1 MQYKPINLE
10 KSLWIYMNDKAWYIF
25 YVLLFF
31 SILIPVTIFLF
42 HGDNSNSFN
51 HRVTVIVMKPGHAV
65 HIYPTQS
72 LDLNNPNACMESLL
86 NNLQSGNLD
95 LNAFQDG
102 VEKCFGLSLNDNG
115 RNNTPIVPQPPAS
128 SNLQIV

>member
-1 MQYKPINLE
+1 
-10 KSLWIYMNDKAWYIF
+10 MNDKAWYIF

-115 RNNTPIVPQPPAS
+115 SNNSPIVPQPPAS

>member
-1 MQYKPINLE
+1 
-10 KSLWIYMNDKAWYIF
+10 MNDKAWYIF

-42 HGDNSNSFN
+42 HGDNSDSFN

-115 RNNTPIVPQPPAS
+115 SNNTPIVPQPPAS

>member
-1 MQYKPINLE
+1 
-10 KSLWIYMNDKAWYIF
+10 MNDKAWYIF

-42 HGDNSNSFN
+42 YGNSNLFN
-51 HRVTVIVMKPGHAV
+51 HRVTVVVMKPGHAV

-86 NNLQSGNLD
+86 NSLQSGNLD